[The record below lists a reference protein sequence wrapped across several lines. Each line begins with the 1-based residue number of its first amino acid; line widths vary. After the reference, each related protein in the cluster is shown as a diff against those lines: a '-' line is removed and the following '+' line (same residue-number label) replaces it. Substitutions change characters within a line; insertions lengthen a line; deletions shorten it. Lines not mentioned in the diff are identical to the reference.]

1 MGYYKELYPNPN
13 GYSATNLV
21 ESVLEKDKPERRK
34 ERAEE
39 MVRYYKKKLRNAE
52 IDFDTRDLYER
63 RLAAW
68 LAGLMSI

>member
-1 MGYYKELYPNPN
+1 MGYYQELYPNPN